1 MAYDGNGNFIRLFS
15 WVTDKNNGVPI
26 TSSRVDSEDNGF
38 AAGLTLAVTRDGQG
52 KMAANFLPSVANSY
66 ALGSVSFP
74 WTQVITQAFQA
85 TQTQIQGWSPTATVL
100 LDMTPDKGT
109 WTSTLSGPWTA
120 GNNITGTLNWER
132 QGTQVTIWCD
142 ANILQTA
149 TLAATLV
156 ASGMPNSIIPTSTR
170 EIYVTQLQD
179 NGSSGWCGTARVL
192 TNGTIQ
198 FNLLS
203 ITGSKIQR
211 GQTFTGS
218 GSTGLGASLSFSYS
232 L

>member
-1 MAYDGNGNFIRLFS
+1 MAYDGNGNFLRLFS

-26 TSSRVDSEDNGF
+26 TSSRMDSEDNGF

-52 KMAANFLPSVANSY
+52 KMGADFVGSSANSY
-66 ALGSVSFP
+66 ALGTIALP
-74 WTQVITQAFQA
+74 WKQIVTQAFQS
-85 TQTQIQGWSPTATVL
+85 TQTQTQAWSPTAAGL

-109 WTSTLSGPWTA
+109 FTTTLSGPWVS
-120 GNNITGTLNWER
+120 GNNPTGPLNWER
-132 QGTQVTIWCD
+132 QGSQVTIWSD
-142 ANILQTA
+142 TNITQTA
-149 TLAATLV
+149 TIAATMV
-156 ASGMPNSIIPTSTR
+156 ASGLPASIIPSSAR
-170 EIYVTQLQD
+170 EVYVTQFQD
-179 NGSSGWCGTARVL
+179 NGSSGWCGTARIG

-218 GSTGLGASLSFSYS
+218 GATGISPSFSLTYS